1 MYFSINIA
9 VELMVLLAVACV
21 LTVVMPLWR
30 WARTRKLARFVDSEQ
45 ARNYLSDEELPA
57 VSIVVYAHNDA
68 ESLARF
74 LPLILQQDYP
84 LFEVIVVDNGS
95 YDATP
100 DVLSDLTAQY
110 SNLRV
115 TFSPDDT
122 RALSRKK
129 LCLMMGIKAARH
141 DIVLATQANCSVP
154 GNNWLRLMMRNFTP
168 GTDVVLGYSHY
179 SYDEDSGPCHRYRA
193 FDTVT
198 GSIQWL
204 LSAIAGRPYRGT
216 GDNLAYRRRLFF
228 ENKGFSK
235 NLDLRWGDDD
245 VFVSEIAHAG
255 NTRVE
260 LNPESQVLTHY
271 NQVGHAH
278 SILKLRRDFTLSLV
292 ASGRESV
299 KQGLFSM
306 VNYMRLA
313 CLIGAIGLDFS
324 NLFVLGMSGLL
335 LVLSWI
341 LAIVP
346 YNRAARLLQAPR
358 LLLAVPLLDLW
369 RPVVNFYYR
378 WRGRFARSANYTSI
392 YD

>member
-1 MYFSINIA
+1 MLK
-9 VELMVLLAVACV
+9 E
-21 LTVVMPLWR
+21 R
-30 WARTRKLARFVDSEQ
+30 GH
-45 ARNYLSDEELPA
+45 LS
-57 VSIVVYAHNDA
+57 
-68 ESLARF
+68 
-74 LPLILQQDYP
+74 
-84 LFEVIVVDNGS
+84 
-95 YDATP
+95 
-100 DVLSDLTAQY
+100 
-110 SNLRV
+110 
-115 TFSPDDT
+115 
-122 RALSRKK
+122 
-129 LCLMMGIKAARH
+129 
-141 DIVLATQANCSVP
+141 
-154 GNNWLRLMMRNFTP
+154 
-168 GTDVVLGYSHY
+168 
-179 SYDEDSGPCHRYRA
+179 
-193 FDTVT
+193 
-198 GSIQWL
+198 
-204 LSAIAGRPYRGT
+204 
-216 GDNLAYRRRLFF
+216 RRLFF

-324 NLFVLGMSGLL
+324 NLFVLGVSGLL